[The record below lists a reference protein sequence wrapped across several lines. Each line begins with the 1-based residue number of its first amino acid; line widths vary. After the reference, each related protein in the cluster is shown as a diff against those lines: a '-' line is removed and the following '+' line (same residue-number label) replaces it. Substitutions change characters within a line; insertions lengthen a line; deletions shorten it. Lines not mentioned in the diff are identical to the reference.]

1 MTWLGRLYTWAT
13 YRLYNEFAWAYDL
26 VSWVVSWGRWSGWR
40 LSALD
45 YLAGQRVL
53 EIGFGTGELLAEMT
67 ARGLKPLGMDLSLSM
82 HRVTARKLVNRA
94 LDASR
99 LRGDALRMPFPD
111 QCFDSLVS
119 TFPAGYILQ
128 AETLREAARVLCLPD
143 SSTGKGAGRL
153 VVVGVEVGLGIPVC
167 ERVLET
173 LLGSRSGAAQERFVR
188 LAQDAG
194 LSVHIVDHG
203 RGLLRVPVHVAEK
216 RPQDAPLN
224 ESGSR

>member
-1 MTWLGRLYTWAT
+1 MTWLGRLYIWAT
-13 YRLYNEFAWAYDL
+13 YRLYNELAWAYDL
-26 VSWVVSWGRWSGWR
+26 VSWVVSFGRWSGWR

-53 EIGFGTGELLAEMT
+53 EIGFGTGELLAEM
-67 ARGLKPLGMDLSLSM
+67 AACGLKPLGMDLSLAM
-82 HRVTARKLVNRA
+82 HRVTGRKLASRA

-111 QCFDSLVS
+111 QCFDSLIS

-128 AETLREAARVLCLPD
+128 GATLREAARVLCLPD
-143 SSTGKGAGRL
+143 PIKSQEAGRL
-153 VVVGVEVGLGIPVC
+153 VVVGVEVWIGIPAC
-167 ERVLET
+167 QRVMEI

-194 LSVHIVDHG
+194 LSVRIVDHG
-203 RGLLRVPVHVAEK
+203 SGLLRLPVLVAEK
-216 RPQDAPLN
+216 RPKDVSLR